1 MVDLLRVC
9 LRAKLNH
16 SVALFDIENFRNVQ
30 VTVRCYLVRLHE
42 EKLEERTNCLVA
54 HFENLVGKE
63 LNLLT
68 QVELEVKEKR
78 Q

>member
-30 VTVRCYLVRLHE
+30 VTVRCDLVRLHE

-63 LNLLT
+63 LNLLA